1 MNNNN
6 NNNYIYIMNVGDL
19 TNNVNP
25 NKILK
30 KIYVDKNKGS
40 SNEKNIRRAERNF
53 FTNIRILLNMII
65 KVLFALTILYFL
77 FNLIRGENGAE
88 SRPRFRRRSR

>member
-1 MNNNN
+1 
-6 NNNYIYIMNVGDL
+6 MNVGDL

-30 KIYVDKNKGS
+30 KIYVDKNKDK
-40 SNEKNIRRAERNF
+40 NKDEKNIRRAERNF
-53 FTNIRILLNMII
+53 FTNIRTLLNMII

-77 FNLIRGENGAE
+77 FTLMRGGNGAE
-88 SRPRFRRRSR
+88 SRPRFGRRSR

>member
-1 MNNNN
+1 
-6 NNNYIYIMNVGDL
+6 MNVGDL

-30 KIYVDKNKGS
+30 KIYVDKNKD
-40 SNEKNIRRAERNF
+40 EKNIRRAERNF

-65 KVLFALTILYFL
+65 KVLFALTVLYFL
-77 FNLIRGENGAE
+77 FTLMTGGNGAE

>member
-1 MNNNN
+1 
-6 NNNYIYIMNVGDL
+6 MNVGDL

-30 KIYVDKNKGS
+30 KIYVDKNKD
-40 SNEKNIRRAERNF
+40 EKNIQRAERNF
-53 FTNIRILLNMII
+53 FTNIRTLLNMII

-77 FNLIRGENGAE
+77 FTLMKTFFT
-88 SRPRFRRRSR
+88 SLVMKFMRP

>member
-1 MNNNN
+1 
-6 NNNYIYIMNVGDL
+6 MNVGDL

-30 KIYVDKNKGS
+30 KIYVDKNKD
-40 SNEKNIRRAERNF
+40 EKNIQRAERNF
-53 FTNIRILLNMII
+53 FTNIRTLLNMII

-77 FNLIRGENGAE
+77 FTLMRGGNGAE

>member
-1 MNNNN
+1 MNNNNN

-30 KIYVDKNKGS
+30 KIYVDKNKD
-40 SNEKNIRRAERNF
+40 EKNIRRAERNF

-65 KVLFALTILYFL
+65 KVLFALTVLYFL
-77 FNLIRGENGAE
+77 FTLMRGGNGAE
-88 SRPRFRRRSR
+88 SRPRYRRRSR

>member
-1 MNNNN
+1 
-6 NNNYIYIMNVGDL
+6 MNVGDL

-30 KIYVDKNKGS
+30 KIYVDKNKD
-40 SNEKNIRRAERNF
+40 EKNNQRAERNF
-53 FTNIRILLNMII
+53 FTNIRTLLNMII

-77 FNLIRGENGAE
+77 FTLMRGGNGAE
-88 SRPRFRRRSR
+88 SRPRFGRRSR

>member
-1 MNNNN
+1 
-6 NNNYIYIMNVGDL
+6 MNVGDL

-30 KIYVDKNKGS
+30 KIYVNKNKD
-40 SNEKNIRRAERNF
+40 EKNVRQAERNF
-53 FTNIRILLNMII
+53 FTNIRTLLNMII
-65 KVLFALTILYFL
+65 KLLFALTILYFL
-77 FNLIRGENGAE
+77 FTLMRERNGAE

>member
-1 MNNNN
+1 MNNNNN

-30 KIYVDKNKGS
+30 KIYVDKNKD
-40 SNEKNIRRAERNF
+40 EKNIRRAERNF

-77 FNLIRGENGAE
+77 FNLMRGENGAG
-88 SRPRFRRRSR
+88 SRPRFKRRYR

>member
-30 KIYVDKNKGS
+30 KIYVDKNKD
-40 SNEKNIRRAERNF
+40 EKNIRRAERNF
-53 FTNIRILLNMII
+53 FTNIRTLLNMII

-77 FNLIRGENGAE
+77 FNLMRGETGAE
-88 SRPRFRRRSR
+88 SKPRSKRRSR